1 MQVHTFYICLGANVP
16 DADQRL
22 HEACRLIRNK
32 LDNTLRVSSAL
43 RTEPFDFPYPALFT
57 NIVVIGHTSLSAAE
71 VEALLKQL
79 ERKLGRRKHHKRQ
92 GVVMAD
98 LDLIWWDGQVLRPKD
113 WERPYV
119 QLAVTELSQYS

>member
-1 MQVHTFYICLGANVP
+1 MP

-22 HEACRLIRNK
+22 LEACRLLRDE
-32 LDNTLRVSSAL
+32 LDNTLRVSSAQC
-43 RTEPFDFPYPALFT
+43 TVPIDFPNPALFT
-57 NIVVIGHTSLSAAE
+57 NMVAFGHTSLSASE
-71 VEALLKQL
+71 VNTLLKQL

-98 LDLIWWDGQVLRPKD
+98 LDLIWWDGQVLRPED

-119 QLAVTELSQYS
+119 QHAVTELSQGS